1 MKEVVYQGHD
11 NLITFQLQD
20 DSAEAGTLAPTEL
33 GGVTKMALE
42 FEDTTITTIASDTSP
57 DVFDWSAGN
66 GFVDLKLGG
75 AGIPEG
81 THRVTL
87 IVFDN
92 SNPNGIRWEPAFC
105 ILVTN

>member
-20 DSAEAGTLAPTEL
+20 DHVTPDELGPAEL
-33 GGVTKMALE
+33 GGVTRMTLE
-42 FEDTTITTIASDTSP
+42 FDDTTIPTVDSDSHAG
-57 DVFDWSAGN
+57 VFDWSAGN
-66 GFVDLKLGG
+66 GYVDIRLGG
-75 AGIPEG
+75 QGLPEG
-81 THRVTL
+81 SHRVTL
-87 IVFDN
+87 IVYDN